1 MANRFAH
8 IYIEEQARDYTL
20 TANIL
25 KNFPNSIQVGIDNYQ
40 EVFHRANQQFVI
52 QKNHLNLILAVK
64 KDGLL
69 YAGSPECQDYANPN
83 FFYTTP
89 VLNCIYDCSY
99 CFLQGKYSSA
109 NIVVF
114 VNQDDFFTAVRQELP
129 KRPDLK
135 KPLFLALSYDTDLMA
150 TENLIP
156 ISRDWIEFA
165 CSEYDLL
172 VEIRTKSSAFSM
184 LADVQVTDQVLLA
197 WTLSPQEV
205 IDQYERLTPSLEQR
219 LTAVNKALAAGW
231 HVRICIDPI
240 VYLDNWMEIY
250 AAFVD
255 KIFMI
260 LPPDKIYDINVGTFR
275 MNATFYRRI
284 KNLRPDSDP
293 YFRLSAKKG
302 KIITMPEDLRQR
314 MLAMVRKRLS
324 KYLPKS
330 QIVVWE

>member
-1 MANRFAH
+1 MVNRFSH
-8 IYIEEQARDYTL
+8 IYIEEQARDYTF
-20 TANIL
+20 TSRIL

-64 KDGLL
+64 NDGLL
-69 YAGSPECQDYANPN
+69 YAGSSQCQDYASPN
-83 FFYTTP
+83 FYYTTP

-109 NIVVF
+109 NLVVF
-114 VNQDDFFTAVRQELP
+114 VNQDDFFTAVHRELP
-129 KRPDLK
+129 KRRDLE

-150 TENLIP
+150 TENRIP

-165 CSEYDLL
+165 RSEDDLL
-172 VEIRTKSSAFSM
+172 VEIRTKSSAFSTF
-184 LADVQVTDQVLLA
+184 ANIPATDQVLLA

-205 IDQYERLTPSLEQR
+205 IDKYERLTPSLEQR

-231 HVRICIDPI
+231 QVRLCIDPI
-240 VYLDNWMEIY
+240 MPVDDWEQIY
-250 AAFVD
+250 TSFVNL
-255 KIFMI
+255 IFTI
-260 LPPDKIYDINVGTFR
+260 LPPDKIFDINVGTFR
-275 MNATFYRRI
+275 MNATFYKRI
-284 KNLRPDSDP
+284 KKLCPNSDL
-293 YFRLSAKKG
+293 YFQLSAKKG
-302 KIITMPEDLRQR
+302 EIVTMPEDLRQR

-324 KYLPKS
+324 KYLSKS